1 MQQTTMAPSANKVY
15 VQTATVRP
23 TQKAEQRTEVK
34 SETKQE
40 QSHTGNFP
48 EKKFRAGPISV
59 TVWHNKTQKQN
70 GEEGDYQTVSIERSY
85 MDKDGKWQT
94 TNSLRTNDVP
104 KAIVALQKAYEH
116 IVLQEQDLTK
126 GGN

>member
-15 VQTATVRP
+15 VQTTTQRP
-23 TQKAEQRTEVK
+23 TQKVDQKT
-34 SETKQE
+34 ETKE
-40 QSHTGNFP
+40 SAHAGNFP
-48 EKKFRAGPISV
+48 EKKFKAGSISV

-70 GEEGDYQTVSIERSY
+70 GEEGDYQTISIERSY

-126 GGN
+126 GGY